1 MDKIESIFKVIHYR
15 HVCDSKRKLRY
26 PTFKV
31 QGNDVAYFKTTDEVE
46 KYIQGNAVFYK
57 AVNEYCFCSDRLDLY
72 AYVVLEL
79 PLGMEIYSYQH
90 HHLSVRIYLPD
101 GTLWGVQPYADFF
114 PNRLDS
120 EGYNA
125 WGKRNM
131 FWGREQDE
139 IKFKSGNIVEIL
151 GYEGNCYWSENEVN
165 IAVVLKTPPTKVEVT
180 EMRKTYLDTHGGFD
194 TCDHHLSRVFGS
206 GLDTYEVVSFACDD
220 IDHAPTISFFEPT
233 KQVSSKRKKALM
245 ELYEKYKTQ
254 DKK

>member
-1 MDKIESIFKVIHYR
+1 MNKIASIFKVIHYR

-26 PTFKV
+26 PSFKV
-31 QGNDVAYFKTTDEVE
+31 RGDDVAYFKNINEVE
-46 KYIQGNAVFYK
+46 RYMQENAVFYK
-57 AVNEYCFCSDRLDLY
+57 TVNKYCFCNERLDLY
-72 AYVVLEL
+72 AYVALEL
-79 PLGMEIYSYQH
+79 PLGMEVNTYQH

-114 PNRLDS
+114 PNRLDPD
-120 EGYNA
+120 GYND
-125 WGKRNM
+125 WGKRNI
-131 FWGREQDE
+131 FWEREQDE
-139 IKFKSGNIVEIL
+139 IKFKSGDIVEIL

-165 IAVVLKTPPTKVEVT
+165 IAVVLKTPPTKAEVA
-180 EMRKTYLDTHGGFD
+180 EMRESYLATHSGFD
-194 TCDHHLSRVFGS
+194 TCDHHLSCVFGS

-220 IDHAPTISFFEPT
+220 IDHAPTISVFEPT